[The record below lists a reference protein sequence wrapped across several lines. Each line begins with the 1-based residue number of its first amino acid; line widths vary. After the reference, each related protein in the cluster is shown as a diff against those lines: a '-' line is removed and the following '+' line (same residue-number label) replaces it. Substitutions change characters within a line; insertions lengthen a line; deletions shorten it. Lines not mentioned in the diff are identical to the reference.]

1 MTQKPL
7 WNSKATSDPLGKVFD
22 GVISSD
28 LLPLNDPDIPT
39 LLHGFSPNISMAP
52 SSLAF
57 SCSWEVLQDSGSDN
71 VPILLTVALS
81 PLFRPNECPPPPFL
95 QFSESS
101 LRWLCFLLRFSLS
114 FYKKILVSLSFL
126 CGCSLYFSDTECG
139 QIFHS
144 FWPLQTATS
153 NLVVLRSSLT
163 T

>member
-52 SSLAF
+52 SSLAL

-81 PLFRPNECPPPPFL
+81 PLFRPNECPPPFPSIFRKLVEMALLFTSILAVLL
-95 QFSESS
+95 QKNTRLLVVS
-101 LRWLCFLLRFSLS
+101 LRLLSLL
-114 FYKKILVSLSFL
+114 F
-126 CGCSLYFSDTECG
+126 
-139 QIFHS
+139 
-144 FWPLQTATS
+144 
-153 NLVVLRSSLT
+153 
-163 T
+163 